1 VRLAPPYQ
9 EFCFVLQKLPR
20 KLLPALSSEATPD
33 VLLQLQ
39 DDGQP
44 HPAILDLTG
53 LLARQA
59 ARDFM
64 NGLNRI
70 EQREGESQ

>member
-1 VRLAPPYQ
+1 
-9 EFCFVLQKLPR
+9 VLQKLPR
-20 KLLPALSSEATPD
+20 KLPALSSEATPD
-33 VLLQLQ
+33 APLQLQ
-39 DDGQP
+39 DDGHP

-64 NGLNRI
+64 NGPDGI

>member
-1 VRLAPPYQ
+1 MRLAPPYQ

-20 KLLPALSSEATPD
+20 KLPALSSEATPGA
-33 VLLQLQ
+33 LLQLQ

>member
-1 VRLAPPYQ
+1 M
-9 EFCFVLQKLPR
+9 LQNLPR
-20 KLLPALSSEATPD
+20 KLPALSSEATPD
-33 VLLQLQ
+33 ALLQLQ
-39 DDGQP
+39 DDDQL
-44 HPAILDLTG
+44 HPAVLDLTS

-64 NGLNRI
+64 NGLGKI

>member
-1 VRLAPPYQ
+1 M
-9 EFCFVLQKLPR
+9 LQKLPR
-20 KLLPALSSEATPD
+20 KLPALSSEATPD
-33 VLLQLQ
+33 ALLQLQ
-39 DDGQP
+39 DDGHL

-64 NGLNRI
+64 NGLDGI